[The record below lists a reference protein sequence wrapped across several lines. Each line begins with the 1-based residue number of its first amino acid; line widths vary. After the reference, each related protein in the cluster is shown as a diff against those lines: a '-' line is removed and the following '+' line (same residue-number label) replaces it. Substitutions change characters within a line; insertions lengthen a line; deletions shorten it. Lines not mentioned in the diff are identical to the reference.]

1 MDAATLTPS
10 GAGVLL
16 EGLDLERPADFA
28 ELQAQLERFRF
39 VILRGATPDLK
50 RAVDTMRRFG
60 PINEAK
66 TRDEGAVLV
75 EDQGQ
80 EEVFRSSF
88 PLPLHKDGLLTG
100 FDVLTVG
107 IYCVAFED
115 VQGGRTYVSDANLA
129 LERIDPEEVEILRQN
144 GCEGQA
150 VDHTGYYRPE
160 WQDRW
165 MRAPAFQARP
175 GREPT
180 LGLGLPHAPGEP
192 ESWRI
197 RIADVPTETSD
208 RILLNLRQALLD
220 PHFTYFHEWRPGDLM
235 LLDNYQVLHGRE
247 GFQAKRRALANIQV
261 IAES

>member
-1 MDAATLTPS
+1 MDADTLTPS
-10 GAGVLL
+10 GAGLML
-16 EGLDLERPADFA
+16 EGLYPEREVEFELIQGLLE
-28 ELQAQLERFRF
+28 QYRF
-39 VILRGATPDLK
+39 VILRGSTPDLEQ
-50 RAVDTMRRFG
+50 AVTTMRRFG

-66 TRDEGAVLV
+66 TREEGAVLV

-107 IYCVAFED
+107 IYCVAFEE
-115 VQGGRTYVSDANLA
+115 VQDGRTYVSDANLA
-129 LERIDPEEVEILRQN
+129 LERMDPEEVEILRRN

-150 VDHTGYYRPE
+150 VDATGYYRPE
-160 WQDRW
+160 WNDRW

-175 GREPT
+175 GKQPT

-197 RIADVPTETSD
+197 RIADVPAETSD
-208 RILLNLRQALLD
+208 RILLHLREALLD
-220 PHFTYFHEWRPGDLM
+220 PHYTYFHAWQPGDLM

-261 IAES
+261 IAGS

>member
-16 EGLDLERPADFA
+16 EGLDPERPADFD
-28 ELQAQLERFRF
+28 EIQAQLERHRF
-39 VILRGATPDLK
+39 VVLRGAIPDMEH
-50 RAVDTMRRFG
+50 AVATMRRFG

-80 EEVFRSSF
+80 AEVFRSNQ

-107 IYCVAFED
+107 IYCVAFDE
-115 VQGGRTYVSDANLA
+115 VEGGRTYVSDANLA
-129 LERIDPEEVEILRQN
+129 LERMDPEEVEILRVN

-150 VDHTGYYRPE
+150 VDATGYYRPE
-160 WQDRW
+160 WNDRW

-175 GREPT
+175 GKEPT

-197 RIADVPTETSD
+197 RIAGVPEEDSD
-208 RILLNLRQALLD
+208 RILLHLRQALLD
-220 PHFTYFHEWRPGDLM
+220 PHYTYYHVWQPGDLM

-247 GFQAKRRALANIQV
+247 GFTAKRRALANIQV
-261 IAES
+261 IAEA